1 VWGSCLPPKC
11 MAKKR
16 EHGIFRKHSL
26 SIVAGAILLL
36 WVILYTRAD
45 SSTHLGMFF
54 GNAIAD
60 WTGLFMTVV
69 GTKFLYERGSAESK
83 KPRFKGRW
91 QFLENHSLTIFL
103 VITGLLL
110 TAQYARMQPDSKWGE
125 VVSNLVSEWTQML
138 GLLLMSKK
146 LFEKGSK
153 ESKSK

>member
-1 VWGSCLPPKC
+1 
-11 MAKKR
+11 MAKKKAKSKL
-16 EHGIFRKHSL
+16 RKHSL

-36 WVILYTRAD
+36 WLILYTRTD
-45 SSTHLGMFF
+45 SNTHIGMFF

-69 GTKFLYERGSAESK
+69 GTKFLYESGSKESK
-83 KPRFKGRW
+83 RPRFTGRW

-103 VITGLLL
+103 VVTGIAM
-110 TAQYARMQPDSKWGE
+110 TVQYARMQPDSKWGE

-153 ESKSK
+153 ESK

>member
-1 VWGSCLPPKC
+1 MWSSCLPPKC
-11 MAKKR
+11 MAKKKSDSKL
-16 EHGIFRKHSL
+16 GKHSL
-26 SIVAGAILLL
+26 SIVAASVLLL
-36 WVILYTRAD
+36 WVILYARSD
-45 SSTHLGMFF
+45 SNTHAGMFF

-60 WTGLFMTVV
+60 WTGLLMTVV
-69 GTKFLYERGSAESK
+69 ATKFLYEKGSSESK
-83 KPRFKGRW
+83 RPRFKGRW

-110 TAQYARMQPDSKWGE
+110 TAQYARMKPDSKWGE

>member
-1 VWGSCLPPKC
+1 MTKNKSKTKLG
-11 MAKKR
+11 
-16 EHGIFRKHSL
+16 KHSL
-26 SIVAGAILLL
+26 SITAGTILLL
-36 WVILYTRAD
+36 WIVLYARSD
-45 SSTHLGMFF
+45 SSSHIGMFY

-69 GTKFLYERGSAESK
+69 ATKFLYEKGSKESK
-83 KPRFKGRW
+83 KPHFKGRW

-153 ESKSK
+153 ESKGS

>member
-1 VWGSCLPPKC
+1 
-11 MAKKR
+11 MAKKK
-16 EHGIFRKHSL
+16 EHGILHKHSL

-36 WVILYTRAD
+36 WVVLYARSD
-45 SSTHLGMFF
+45 SSTHAGMFF

-103 VITGLLL
+103 VVTGLLL
-110 TAQYARMQPDSKWGE
+110 TAQYAHMQPDSKWGE
-125 VVSNLVSEWTQML
+125 VVSNLVSEWTQIL
-138 GLLLMSKK
+138 GLLLMSKR

-153 ESKSK
+153 ESKAK